1 MTKKVNEQVMKYE
14 IHIYLAI
21 IVGCTAMATNLLNQF

>member
-1 MTKKVNEQVMKYE
+1 MKRVNEQLKKYE

-21 IVGCTAMATNLLNQF
+21 LIGCTAMATNLLNQF